1 MLLRQIFPNIFIYMF
16 IWIFKHASPCCFC
29 VCTNWRFYFFSFKYQ
44 NSHLWT
50 IHFKSTR
57 NVITD
62 KNTGKM
68 WILVIGCNIF
78 KCNNLLVRRCL
89 HCWLISNG
97 KTAISHKCIDKIMLI
112 FLITWHCL
120 LSTNITCLTRV
131 YLHAVLF
138 NPWEQSACSIL
149 LDFFDQQQNGTISM
163 MLWNDVSVIPLK
175 RNNFIP
181 ISDAWC
187 MILS

>member
-1 MLLRQIFPNIFIYMF
+1 MAAY
-16 IWIFKHASPCCFC
+16 CCFNKLC
-29 VCTNWRFYFFSFKYQ
+29 QRNKSIKYSIESESYFSPYIVKLMKVCYFAKFFRISLFTCLFEYSNMHPHVAFVFVQ
-44 NSHLWT
+44 T
-50 IHFKSTR
+50 EGFIHFKSTR

-68 WILVIGCNIF
+68 WILVIGCKIF

-97 KTAISHKCIDKIMLI
+97 KTAISHKCIDRIMLI

-120 LSTNITCLTRV
+120 FSTNITCLTRV

-138 NPWEQSACSIL
+138 NP
-149 LDFFDQQQNGTISM
+149 
-163 MLWNDVSVIPLK
+163 
-175 RNNFIP
+175 
-181 ISDAWC
+181 
-187 MILS
+187 